1 MMTEYF
7 LELGAA
13 SRLINKDDIGGAYAL
28 NLDGIYMWQYYQRF
42 EKCSQ
47 TEVSGIWK
55 LFVNG
60 LS

>member
-1 MMTEYF
+1 MMTKYF

-13 SRLINKDDIGGAYAL
+13 SRLINRDDVVGARAL
-28 NLDGIYMWQYYQRF
+28 NLDGIYMWQCNQWF
-42 EKCSQ
+42 EICSQ

-55 LFVNG
+55 PFIDG